1 MILRVK
7 YNEIMQTVGD
17 YLKSTTR
24 QYLLEFWLFISA
36 FGIMFAVLS
45 WMQESELLPDTETM
59 GPWKGVLAVGTGAIL
74 YWTVARNMTGGPG
87 VKSEENN

>member
-1 MILRVK
+1 
-7 YNEIMQTVGD
+7 
-17 YLKSTTR
+17 
-24 QYLLEFWLFISA
+24 
-36 FGIMFAVLS
+36 MFAVLS

>member
-7 YNEIMQTVGD
+7 YHEIMQTVGD
-17 YLKSTTR
+17 YLKATTR
-24 QYLLEFWLFISA
+24 HYLLEFWLFISA